1 MQKIKKKA
9 VGLYK
14 HSLFRYTFV
23 GGSTF
28 ILDFVLLVVSKEFL
42 HLPLALAATIA
53 YWSSIGYN
61 FYLNRRWT
69 FSASE
74 SSSLSK
80 HAVLYGSL
88 LAFNYLFT
96 LTFITIASDHIHYTM
111 AKILAT
117 AISIS
122 WTYLTYKHIIF
133 KKLS

>member
-1 MQKIKKKA
+1 MEDVKQKA
-9 VGLYK
+9 GLVYQ
-14 HSLFRYTFV
+14 HSLFRYIFV

-28 ILDFVLLVVSKEFL
+28 ILDFILLVVLKEIVN
-42 HLPLALAATIA
+42 LPLEVATTIA

-74 SSSLSK
+74 SNSLK
-80 HAVLYGSL
+80 AHAILYGGL
-88 LAFNYLFT
+88 LAFNYVFT
-96 LTFITIASDHIHYTM
+96 LVFISIVSDHIHYTM

-122 WTYLTYKHIIF
+122 WTYLTYKHVIF
-133 KKLS
+133 KKVI